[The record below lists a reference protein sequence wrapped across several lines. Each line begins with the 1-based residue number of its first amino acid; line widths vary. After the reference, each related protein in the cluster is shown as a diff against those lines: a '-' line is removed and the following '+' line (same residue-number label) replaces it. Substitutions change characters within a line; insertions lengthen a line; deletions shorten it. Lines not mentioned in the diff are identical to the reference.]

1 MFMAV
6 LISASFTHDAV
17 IDLLPGDRSR
27 VPQVARGVFTLEQFK
42 RADER
47 IVKALWKSERNLLRT
62 ERLIQKSLES
72 IGGLDPVDLDEIFSQ
87 LEDYL
92 RRSEKSVPP
101 DKRIPPQPK
110 KGSR

>member
-17 IDLLPGDRSR
+17 INLLPGDRSR
-27 VPQVARGVFTLEQFK
+27 VPQVAQGVFTLEQFK

-47 IVKALWKSERNLLRT
+47 VVKAFWKSERNLLRA

-72 IGGLDPVDLDEIFSQ
+72 IREFDPVDLDEIFS
-87 LEDYL
+87 
-92 RRSEKSVPP
+92 
-101 DKRIPPQPK
+101 
-110 KGSR
+110 